1 VSTPSRLGLGTLIA
15 HRQGPV
21 NGASPV
27 EAVYARLA
35 PYYDLLYGV
44 TLEPGRRRALARLDP
59 MRGESILEVGVGT
72 GLSTLGYPRSC
83 DVVAIDLSDAML
95 DRARARLERY
105 EVRHV
110 RLCRMDAAR
119 LALAD
124 ASFDAVYAPY
134 VMNVVPDPVAVARE
148 MIRVCRPDGRIVLLN
163 HFTRKTTGHPID
175 WLLGRI
181 ASGIGVNW
189 EIDLA
194 RLLRDSG
201 LRAVSVEHV
210 NVPRVSSVVVCRR
223 A

>member
-1 VSTPSRLGLGTLIA
+1 MSTHSRLGLGTLTA

-72 GLSTLGYPRSC
+72 GLSALGYPRSC

-148 MIRVCRPDGRIVLLN
+148 MIRVCRPGGRIVLLN

-175 WLLGRI
+175 WLLGRL

-189 EIDLA
+189 KIDLIA
-194 RLLRDSG
+194 LLRDSG